1 MPSLFDSHEEFNEW
15 FSKDIEGYAKK
26 SSSQPSSL
34 NEKQVQ
40 RLHMILKPF
49 MLRRVKKDVESEMGR
64 KEEKIISTPLSFK
77 QNLMYTS
84 IKGTFKNITS
94 KSSSDAVLA
103 NYVMQLR
110 KVCNHPELFEEQD
123 VESPLHLQ
131 FTPIDYQYNDTEVFS
146 F

>member
-1 MPSLFDSHEEFNEW
+1 
-15 FSKDIEGYAKK
+15 
-26 SSSQPSSL
+26 
-34 NEKQVQ
+34 
-40 RLHMILKPF
+40 
-49 MLRRVKKDVESEMGR
+49 MGR